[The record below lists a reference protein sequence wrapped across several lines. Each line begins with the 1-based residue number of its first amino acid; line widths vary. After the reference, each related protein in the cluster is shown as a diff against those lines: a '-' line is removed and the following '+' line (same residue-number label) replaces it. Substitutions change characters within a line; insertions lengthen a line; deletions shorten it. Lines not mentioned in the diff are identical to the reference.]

1 MSLIPR
7 LTSAAQIQ
15 RNYKRVIET
24 AKETKEPVVILR
36 RNKPEAAV
44 VDIETFEEIF
54 QKAILFDE
62 MKALEAIKQSEKEY
76 RSGKARELRSLK
88 DLLDEG

>member
-1 MSLIPR
+1 MSLIPK
-7 LTSAAQIQ
+7 LTSAAQMQ

-24 AKETKEPVVILR
+24 AKETKEPVVVLR

-54 QKAILFDE
+54 QKAALYDE
-62 MKALEAIKQSEKEY
+62 MKALEAIKQSEREF
-76 RSGKARELRSLK
+76 RSGKTKKLLSLRT
-88 DLLDEG
+88 LLDED